1 MKKIFI
7 SLASI
12 IICVSSYAQTN
23 TSKWLIAPLTIDGD
37 NADWGGRPSCYESE
51 CAMFYELKNDSN
63 YLFLLFEIAGKQ
75 SQTKF
80 MQAGFE
86 VAIKIKTKPKLNASI
101 NFLAQQNQERSAR
114 ENEGLHNPNNL
125 HQGYLLNSS
134 YADVSG
140 FLKTNEKITRNI
152 NGNQAFTYN
161 IGWNDLNNMLVEI
174 RIPMSE
180 VFGVENVAI
189 DYTKIPIS
197 LTCILNAME
206 HSSGEKPQSGGSDT
220 QSGVASGGGRSGG
233 GGGRSGGGGSH
244 GGGGGGGGGSHGGGG
259 RSDGQRASSS
269 DMQTMS
275 IVQSFKAKYVLSK
288 GK

>member
-12 IICVSSYAQTN
+12 IICLSSYAQTS

-37 NADWGGRPSCYESE
+37 NADWGGTPSYYSSE
-51 CAMFYELKNDSN
+51 CMIAYELKNDSN
-63 YLFLLFEIAGKQ
+63 NLFLVFEIMDKK

-86 VAIKIKTKPKLNASI
+86 VAIKVKTKPKLNASI
-101 NFLAQQNQERSAR
+101 NFLAQQNQERSAQ
-114 ENEGLHNPNNL
+114 ENEGFHNPNIL
-125 HQGYLLNSS
+125 HQGYLLNSR
-134 YADVSG
+134 YAEVSG
-140 FLKTNEKITRNI
+140 FLKTNKMITRNI

-197 LTCILNAME
+197 LTCKLKAIE
-206 HSSGEKPQSGGSDT
+206 HSSGEKLHSGGSDT
-220 QSGVASGGGRSGG
+220 NSRSASGGGRP
-233 GGGRSGGGGSH
+233 
-244 GGGGGGGGGSHGGGG
+244 GGGGSHGGGG
-259 RSDGQRASSS
+259 RSGGQRASSS
-269 DMQTMS
+269 DMQTMNS
-275 IVQSFKAKYVLSK
+275 VQSFKAKYVLSN

>member
-12 IICVSSYAQTN
+12 IICLSSYAQTS

-75 SQTKF
+75 SQIKF

-86 VAIKIKTKPKLNASI
+86 VAINVKTKPKLNASI
-101 NFLAQQNQERSAR
+101 NFLAQQNQKRSAL
-114 ENEGLHNPNNL
+114 ENEDFHILNNL
-125 HQGYLLNSS
+125 HQGYLLNST
-134 YADVSG
+134 YAEVSG
-140 FLKTNEKITRNI
+140 FLKTNGMITRNF

-189 DYTKIPIS
+189 DYTKIPINM
-197 LTCILNAME
+197 TCKLKALE
-206 HSSGEKPQSGGSDT
+206 RPSGEGG
-220 QSGVASGGGRSGG
+220 QMRSGG
-233 GGGRSGGGGSH
+233 GEMQGGEMQGGGSH
-244 GGGGGGGGGSHGGGG
+244 GGGGMSGGG
-259 RSDGQRASSS
+259 RSGGQGGSPSE
-269 DMQTMS
+269 MQTMS
-275 IVQSFKAKYVLSK
+275 SDQSFKAKFYLSI
-288 GK
+288 GN

>member
-12 IICVSSYAQTN
+12 IICLSSYAQTS

-51 CAMFYELKNDSN
+51 CMIAYELKNDSN
-63 YLFLLFEIAGKQ
+63 NLFLVFEIMDKK

-86 VAIKIKTKPKLNASI
+86 VAIKVKTKPKLNASI
-101 NFLAQQNQERSAR
+101 NFLAQQNQERSAL
-114 ENEGLHNPNNL
+114 ENEGFL

-134 YADVSG
+134 FAEVSG
-140 FLKTNEKITRNI
+140 FLKTNGMITRNI

-197 LTCILNAME
+197 LTCKLNAIE
-206 HSSGEKPQSGGSDT
+206 HSSGEKLHSGGSDT
-220 QSGVASGGGRSGG
+220 HSRGASGG
-233 GGGRSGGGGSH
+233 GGGSH
-244 GGGGGGGGGSHGGGG
+244 GGGGGGSHGGGG
-259 RSDGQRASSS
+259 RSDGQGASSS

-275 IVQSFKAKYVLSK
+275 SVQSFKAKYVLSK